1 MDAQDKENLM
11 TLFDDFSYV
20 CSSVFLEFCGDEP
33 TASPHSENERKSI
46 TMKDVRVH
54 ERSLRI

>member
-20 CSSVFLEFCGDEP
+20 CSSVFWNSV
-33 TASPHSENERKSI
+33 A
-46 TMKDVRVH
+46 M
-54 ERSLRI
+54 SLLPRHIAKMNAKV